1 MIEQATEC
9 LWVLGPISLVALSLV
24 WNGWC
29 CCGRGS
35 RAMQWYG
42 PSLLVPSPAD
52 AARRCI
58 TVVVATREPSESR
71 MHSSRIRAGVR
82 AATVLLAVVGMIGD
96 VRTLPAAVR
105 LAMQCVAS
113 AP

>member
-1 MIEQATEC
+1 M
-9 LWVLGPISLVALSLV
+9 VLLRPWLARHAMVRPKPARPLA
-24 WNGWC
+24 
-29 CCGRGS
+29 S
-35 RAMQWYG
+35 R
-42 PSLLVPSPAD
+42 
-52 AARRCI
+52 RRKA
-58 TVVVATREPSESR
+58 VH
-71 MHSSRIRAGVR
+71 HSSGRDAGAVRISHAFLQDQGGVR